1 MKRLLRRCSIAVST
15 LLLLGLAIQ
24 TTSAQ
29 DFSGKVVGIK
39 DGDTIEVMRG
49 GRAVTVR
56 LHGIDTPERGQPF
69 GTRARQHTS
78 DLAFSN
84 VVTVRH
90 RDTDRYGRTVGEVIL
105 PDGSSLNAAL
115 VRDGL
120 AWWYRQY
127 APGDLEL
134 AALEEDARSSR
145 RGLWADAEPVAPWDW
160 RRAASP
166 RRGAQAADDKDCS
179 DFATYEEALTF
190 FQAAG
195 PGDPHRLDGDGD
207 GSPCESL
214 SRASSG
220 GQTAAPSRV
229 GSSSSI
235 RSASVRCSA
244 TTQKGARCKRMT
256 KNASGRCWQ
265 HQ

>member
-24 TTSAQ
+24 SASAQ

-115 VRDGL
+115 VSAGL

-134 AALEEDARSSR
+134 ATLEEEARSSR
-145 RGLWADAEPVAPWDW
+145 RGLWADVACNAWLG
-160 RRAASP
+160 
-166 RRGAQAADDKDCS
+166 RGAA
-179 DFATYEEALTF
+179 YALARGLANIT
-190 FQAAG
+190 
-195 PGDPHRLDGDGD
+195 
-207 GSPCESL
+207 GSAFTPRMTSPPCHFNASGGTARRSSWARWSSVL
-214 SRASSG
+214 IAICPSSRASG
-220 GQTAAPSRV
+220 APR
-229 GSSSSI
+229 
-235 RSASVRCSA
+235 
-244 TTQKGARCKRMT
+244 QK
-256 KNASGRCWQ
+256 
-265 HQ
+265 